1 MLKFGILRL
10 SLLLLNSSWII
21 IVMYTILIVFIWV
34 LVQISYGV
42 GVVRWVIVDNY
53 SFILI
58 LLSFWI
64 TALII
69 MTSYYIKMLNK
80 SSDLFRII
88 IIFMIFFLIIRFR
101 TSNLL
106 MFYIIFEASLIPIF
120 LLVLGWGYQ
129 PERVQASYYLLF
141 YTLTASLPLLLG
153 LIIIYTYFNRLDL
166 VVLFRE
172 RISYCFIF
180 RGSFFIIIVLAF
192 LVKIPVYFF
201 HLWLPKAH
209 VEAPVAGSIIL
220 AGVLLKLGGYGLIRI
235 FMFTDYNLIE
245 SLRWFIAL
253 ASFGALLGSFICLRQ
268 TDVKSL
274 VAYSSVAHIAL
285 VLLGLSLN
293 SYLGIAGAMV
303 IIVAHGLCSSG
314 LFRLV
319 GIIYER
325 LSSRSILLL
334 RRGLTIAPLLSLWWF
349 LFRVANIAAP
359 PTPNLAGEILIFI
372 SSLSIFG
379 LIAFV
384 VGLAS
389 FFGAAFNLYI
399 YSSTQHGNVVV
410 GVSGITEGLY
420 REHQVLLFHI
430 VPLLLSLIL
439 IINIYI

>member
-10 SLLLLNSSWII
+10 SLLIISSSWVLLI
-21 IVMYTILIVFIWV
+21 TFSILIVFIWI
-34 LVQISYGV
+34 LMQITYSIGV
-42 GVVRWVIVDNY
+42 IRWVIVDNY
-53 SFILI
+53 SSILI

-64 TALII
+64 TALILI
-69 MTSYYIKMLNK
+69 TRYYIKLIKK
-80 SSDLFRII
+80 SLQLFTIIILI
-88 IIFMIFFLIIRFR
+88 IIFFLVMRFR
-101 TSNLL
+101 TSNFLI
-106 MFYIIFEASLIPIF
+106 FYIIFEASLIPIF

-141 YTLTASLPLLLG
+141 YTLTASLPLLIG
-153 LIIIYTYFNRLDL
+153 LILIYKYFNSLDL
-166 VVLFRE
+166 ISLYRE
-172 RISYCFIF
+172 SIRSTFIF
-180 RGSFFIIIVLAF
+180 RGSFFFILVLAF
-192 LVKIPVYFF
+192 LVKMPVYFL

-235 FMFTDYNLIE
+235 FIFTDYNVIRRI
-245 SLRWFIAL
+245 SWFMAL
-253 ASFGALLGSFICLRQ
+253 SSFGALLGSFICLRQ

-293 SYLGIAGAMV
+293 SYLRLAGAII

-325 LSSRSILLL
+325 LSSRSIILL
-334 RRGLTIAPLLSLWWF
+334 RRGLTMAPLISLWWF
-349 LFRVANIAAP
+349 LFRITNIAAP

-379 LIAFV
+379 FIAFI

-389 FFGAAFNLYI
+389 FFGAAFNLYM
-399 YSSTQHGNVVV
+399 YSSTQHGNVLV
-410 GVSGITEGLY
+410 GISGNTEGLY
-420 REHQVLLFHI
+420 REHQILLFHI